1 MTTRNNPKA
10 PQVTVT
16 RSHDHELIQPAN
28 LLKRRAA
35 VLTDGPAGIDELA
48 IRRAEQALK
57 ALAPQFNG
65 WMEDAARKLNDR
77 WQAARTEGFAEGRL
91 AAFHRDA
98 HDIRG
103 QATTLG
109 FPLCARVSESLCTL
123 IEEAPAE
130 RLTDDPVMLLIGQ
143 HVDAIRAITREGVT
157 QAADPIG
164 GQLAEELELVAAHT
178 IAIFKGGKPH

>member
-1 MTTRNNPKA
+1 MATRNNPKA
-10 PQVTVT
+10 PPVTVK

-35 VLTDGPAGIDELA
+35 VLTDGPAGIDETA

-65 WMEDAARKLNDR
+65 WMEDAARKLHDG
-77 WQAARTEGFAEGRL
+77 WLKAGTDGFGSGQL

-109 FPLCARVSESLCTL
+109 FPLCARVAESLCML
-123 IEEAPAE
+123 IEETPAD
-130 RLTDDPVMLLIGQ
+130 RLGDEVGMMLIGQ
-143 HVDAIRAITREGVT
+143 HVDAIRAITREGVAK
-157 QAADPIG
+157 AANPVG
-164 GQLAEELELVAAHT
+164 ERLATELEQVAALRIT
-178 IAIFKGGKPH
+178 MLKGAKPH

>member
-1 MTTRNNPKA
+1 MATRNNPKA
-10 PQVTVT
+10 PPVTVT

-35 VLTDGPAGIDELA
+35 VLTDGPAGIDETA

-65 WMEDAARKLNDR
+65 WMEDAARKLH
-77 WQAARTEGFAEGRL
+77 EGWCTAQDNGFGDGRL

-109 FPLCARVSESLCTL
+109 FPLCSRVAESLCML
-123 IEEAPAE
+123 LEESPAE
-130 RLTDDPVMLLIGQ
+130 RLGDGLVTTLIGQ

-157 QAADPIG
+157 QVADPIG
-164 GQLAEELELVAAHT
+164 GRLADELEQVAAHAVAT
-178 IAIFKGGKPH
+178 LKGAKPH